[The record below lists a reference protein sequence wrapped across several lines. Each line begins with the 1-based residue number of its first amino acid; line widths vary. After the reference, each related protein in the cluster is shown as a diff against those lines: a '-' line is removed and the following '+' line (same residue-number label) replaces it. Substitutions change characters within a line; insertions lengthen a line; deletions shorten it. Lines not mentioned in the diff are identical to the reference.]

1 MPVRSFVVVGGG
13 PAGLTAALQLA
24 RFGAPVTVLE
34 RTQSVGGIART
45 ENYKGFHF
53 DMGGHRF
60 FTKRADVQRLW
71 EELLPGD
78 FLRRPRLSRIYYRG
92 RFFHYPLRP
101 LEALARLGPL
111 EALLIV
117 LSYVRWQL
125 LPHRREDTFEQW
137 VTNRFGRRLFET
149 FFKAYTEKVWG
160 LSCSELRAEWAAQR
174 IKDLS
179 LRSILMSFLVPP
191 RHTITSLIEEFHY
204 PRRGPGMMWRA
215 AADEVATR
223 GGAVQLGSEVTR
235 IVREGARVVRV
246 EVRRGEAVEAVEGTD
261 FISSMPVTEFV
272 RRLDPPPPPEVLEA
286 ADGLRYRDLL
296 TVCLIVDRPE
306 LFPDNWIY
314 VHDAAVR
321 VARIQN
327 FKNWSPEMVPDAG
340 KTSLGLEYFCQEGDA
355 FWSQPDAEL
364 IARGR
369 RELEQIGLACAEDV
383 SDGCVFRV
391 PNAYPVYDSVYAGHL
406 AVLRAYMDGLANC
419 RTVGRNGLHRYNNQ
433 DHSMLT
439 AMSAVGNMLF
449 DEGHDLWS
457 INTDAAYHEEAK
469 GRHDRPGRPAE
480 RATPAGVASSVA
492 DAAIAALLER
502 FDPVAMGLSSAAML
516 GTLIALATLV
526 LVLKGGPVLGPTLAL
541 LGEYF
546 PGYRVSAAGSLLGFA
561 YGATLGFLIGWTF
574 ARVRNLMS
582 ALLLV
587 LARRQTDLRALARL
601 LE

>member
-1 MPVRSFVVVGGG
+1 VSSRSFVVVGGG
-13 PAGLTAALQLA
+13 PAGLTAALQLS
-24 RFGAPVTVLE
+24 RFGAPVTVVE
-34 RTQSVGGIART
+34 RTQAVGGIART

-111 EALLIV
+111 EALRIV
-117 LSYVRWQL
+117 LSYARWQL
-125 LPHRREDTFEQW
+125 RPHPREETFEQW
-137 VTNRFGRRLFET
+137 VTNRFGRRLFQT
-149 FFKAYTEKVWG
+149 FFKTYTEKVWG

-174 IKDLS
+174 IKNLS
-179 LRSILMSFLVPP
+179 LKKVLLSFLVPP
-191 RHTITSLIEEFHY
+191 RQTITSLIDEFHY

-215 AADEVATR
+215 AASEVESR
-223 GGAVQLGSEVTR
+223 GGRVRLGSDVT
-235 IVREGARVVRV
+235 RVVRDGPRILHL
-246 EVRRGEAVEAVEGTD
+246 EVCRLGRRETIRGTD

-272 RRLDPPPPPEVLEA
+272 RRLDPPPPPDVLEA
-286 ADGLRYRDLL
+286 ARGLRYRDLL

-314 VHDAAVR
+314 VHDEGVK

-327 FKNWSPEMVPDAG
+327 FKNWSPDMVPDPS

-355 FWSQPDAEL
+355 FWTRPDAEL
-364 IARGR
+364 IAQGR
-369 RELEQIGLACAEDV
+369 AELERIGLARAADV
-383 SDGCVFRV
+383 QDGCVFRV

-406 AVLRAYMDGLANC
+406 AVLRRFMDGLANC
-419 RTVGRNGLHRYNNQ
+419 QTVGRNGLHRYNNQ
-433 DHSMLT
+433 DHSMVT
-439 AMSAVGNMLF
+439 AMSAVENVLRG
-449 DEGHDLWS
+449 EAHDVWS
-457 INTDAAYHEEAK
+457 VNTEAEYHEEVK
-469 GRHDRPGRPAE
+469 RPAE
-480 RATPAGVASSVA
+480 AAVAE
-492 DAAIAALLER
+492 LLER

-516 GTLIALATLV
+516 GGVIALATLL
-526 LVLKGGPVLGPTLAL
+526 LVAKGGPVVGPTLGL

-546 PGYRVSAAGSLLGFA
+546 PGYRVTAGGGLIGLL
-561 YGATLGFLIGWTF
+561 YGGALGFLLGWAF
-574 ARVRNLMS
+574 ARIRNLQT
-582 ALLLV
+582 AVFLA
-587 LARRQTDLRALARL
+587 LARRQRDLRALARL